1 MRHHRSGGSFSSAS
15 SADSS
20 CQGKLR
26 WRPKRVYEDGRT
38 YEGQWLGGSRK
49 GKGIERSRY
58 GDFVYEGE
66 FVDDKYEGL
75 GCMRWSNGCN
85 YVGDFWQNQKHGRG
99 HEKYAT
105 GDEYRVGRDQMVSP
119 YRGQFLHNLP
129 HGRGSYTKK
138 DGAVIRGLFH
148 EGRLVEAE

>member
-1 MRHHRSGGSFSSAS
+1 
-15 SADSS
+15 
-20 CQGKLR
+20 
-26 WRPKRVYEDGRT
+26 
-38 YEGQWLGGSRK
+38 
-49 GKGIERSRY
+49 
-58 GDFVYEGE
+58 
-66 FVDDKYEGL
+66 
-75 GCMRWSNGCN
+75 MRWSNGCN

-105 GDEYRVGRDQMVSP
+105 GDE